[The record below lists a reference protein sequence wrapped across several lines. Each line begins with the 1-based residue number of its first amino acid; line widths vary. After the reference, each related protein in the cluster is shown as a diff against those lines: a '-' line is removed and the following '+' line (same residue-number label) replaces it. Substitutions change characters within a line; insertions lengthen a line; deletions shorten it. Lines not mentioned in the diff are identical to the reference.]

1 LAWGAPAPVALL
13 DAPASGRLAVGEAVT
28 NLLAAPVA
36 DLRTVR
42 LSANWMAASGYPG
55 EDERL
60 YDTVQ
65 AVAALCRD
73 LGISIPVGKDSL
85 SMQTRWQDGEG
96 PRAVVAPVSLVVS
109 AFAPVDDVRRTL
121 TPQLVAEPGSVLLLL
136 DLGAGRNRLGGS
148 VLAQAFGRPGGAPPD
163 LDEAPRLA
171 RFAAWLAAARGHVLA
186 YHDRG
191 DGGLLATLAE
201 MAFAGRVGLDVHV
214 SPDAG
219 GGILGALF
227 SEELGAV
234 VQVRAADVAAVQALA
249 RDHGLDGC
257 LAPVATVAAH
267 PQLRISVGGEQVYAA
282 DRATLHRRW
291 SELTWRMQSL
301 RDNPETADEAYAA
314 VADEDDPGLSPRLTF
329 DPADDP
335 AAPWVNTGAR
345 PRVAILREQGVNSQ
359 LEMAAAFLRAGF
371 APVDVH
377 MSDVIAGRVSLQDFA
392 GLAACGGFSYG
403 DVLGA
408 GVGWA
413 RSILFNARARDEF
426 AAFFARPGTFALG
439 VCNGCQMLSSLTE
452 LIPGTGHW
460 PRFRANRSAQFEAR
474 LSLVEVLPSRSV
486 LLTGMAGSRLLV
498 PTSHG
503 EGRAEFASGDDLAR
517 CGDAGQ
523 LAIRYID
530 NHGQPAERYPANP
543 NGSPEGIA
551 GLCSADGRVTI
562 FMPHPER
569 VLRTLNH
576 SWAPAGWGDD
586 GPWLRLFRNA
596 RAFVA

>member
-1 LAWGAPAPVALL
+1 
-13 DAPASGRLAVGEAVT
+13 
-28 NLLAAPVA
+28 
-36 DLRTVR
+36 
-42 LSANWMAASGYPG
+42 
-55 EDERL
+55 
-60 YDTVQ
+60 
-65 AVAALCRD
+65 
-73 LGISIPVGKDSL
+73 
-85 SMQTRWQDGEG
+85 
-96 PRAVVAPVSLVVS
+96 
-109 AFAPVDDVRRTL
+109 
-121 TPQLVAEPGSVLLLL
+121 
-136 DLGAGRNRLGGS
+136 
-148 VLAQAFGRPGGAPPD
+148 
-163 LDEAPRLA
+163 
-171 RFAAWLAAARGHVLA
+171 VLA
-186 YHDRG
+186 YHDRS

-214 SPDAG
+214 PPGASG
-219 GGILGALF
+219 GVLGALF

-234 VQVRAADVAAVQALA
+234 VQVRAGDVAAVEALA
-249 RDHGLDGC
+249 RDHGLADC
-257 LAPVATVAAH
+257 LVPVATVAAH

-282 DRATLHRRW
+282 DRAALHRRW

-301 RDNPETADEAYAA
+301 RDNPGTAAEAWAA
-314 VADEDDPGLSPRLTF
+314 LADEDDPGLSPRLTF
-329 DPADDP
+329 DPAADP
-335 AAPWVNTGAR
+335 AAPYVNTGAR
-345 PRVAILREQGVNSQ
+345 PKVAILREQGVNSQ
-359 LEMAAAFLRAGF
+359 LEMAAGFLRAGF
-371 APVDVH
+371 TPVDVH
-377 MSDVIAGRVSLQDFA
+377 MSDVIAGRVSLRDFA

-408 GVGWA
+408 GGGWA
-413 RSILFNARARDEF
+413 RSILFNPRARDEF
-426 AAFFARPGTFALG
+426 AAFFARSGSFALG

-503 EGRAEFASGDDLAR
+503 EGRAEFASPADLAA
-517 CGDAGQ
+517 CSDAGQ
-523 LAIRYID
+523 LAIRYVD
-530 NHGQPAERYPANP
+530 NHGRPAERYPANP